1 MFKHEW
7 LVAHG
12 LIKSDYEKKRDA
24 VVEKMQYYYYTP
36 QEHVYDSWSDSEL
49 RQWLIDHNVIKSD
62 AQVKKDK
69 MRKLVAYVFMI
80 SYIEPFLIV
89 HSETITRR
97 RQTLSGLAGLIA
109 ISALGF
115 LHTVIF
121 VLMRKRSATNL

>member
-1 MFKHEW
+1 M
-7 LVAHG
+7 
-12 LIKSDYEKKRDA
+12 
-24 VVEKMQYYYYTP
+24 VEKMQYYHYTP